1 MSKLEKLDIGVVI
14 ERRKIDHP
22 WQEWE
27 WKPVGVFAGAHARPE
42 WQTIGEGE
50 GWTHF
55 HAATMPL
62 ELHRRETEAYV
73 HNLETERPSVYV
85 VMRDDEDDE
94 TAHPYYVSLVTVNP
108 YEAQD
113 YLDTGEEAVE
123 RVPMPDPVLA
133 WMKDFIEQHH
143 VEEKFIKRKRDK
155 IEIEDYKFGQE
166 PLVELRKR
174 VPKNGNNGANG

>member
-1 MSKLEKLDIGVVI
+1 MSILEKFDLGVVV

-27 WKPVGVFAGAHARPE
+27 WRPIGVFVGMEAGEE
-42 WQTIGEGE
+42 WAVVGEGE
-50 GWTHF
+50 GWTHY
-55 HAATMPL
+55 HAATMPI

-73 HNLETERPSVYV
+73 HNLETKQPSVYV

-94 TAHPYYVSLVTVNP
+94 TDHPYVVYLVTVNP

-113 YLDTGEEAVE
+113 YLDTGEEIVE
-123 RVPMPDPVLA
+123 RVAMPEPVKA
-133 WMKDFIEQHH
+133 WMEHFIEMHH
-143 VEEKFIKRKRDK
+143 VEEEFIKRRRDK
-155 IEIEDYKFGQE
+155 VKIEDHKFGQE

-174 VPKNGNNGANG
+174 MAQTGEDGSDG